1 MRGTLEPEE
10 TPGGGLTM
18 AISMPVAD
26 RPAQADAEQKPGA
39 ARGTAEISCTWA
51 GPIPAAT

>member
-18 AISMPVAD
+18 TISVPAVPG
-26 RPAQADAEQKPGA
+26 PAQAYSGEPGG
-39 ARGTAEISCTWA
+39 RERERIGS
-51 GPIPAAT
+51 AATLGRDHNGA